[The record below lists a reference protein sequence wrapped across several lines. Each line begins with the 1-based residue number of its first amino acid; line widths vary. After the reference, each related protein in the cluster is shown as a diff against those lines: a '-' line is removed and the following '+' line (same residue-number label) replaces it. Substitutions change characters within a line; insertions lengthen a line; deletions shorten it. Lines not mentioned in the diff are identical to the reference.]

1 ASDYL
6 LFIQPDNIFLFGNF
20 FSILKKNLYY
30 FFIMLPSTKNIFF
43 QNNKNLFRNVS
54 FVIVDTHSS
63 PMYYL

>member
-20 FSILKKNLYY
+20 FFEFKKEFYY
-30 FFIMLPSTKNIFF
+30 FFIMLPSIKNILF
-43 QNNKNLFRNVS
+43 QNNKNLFKNIS
-54 FVIVDTHSS
+54 FVIVDTHFS